1 MYITGYHIEHTG
13 VMHVLIHPD
22 PWSLFIM
29 VTVKWLCLLDWKN
42 WLRVPQNVE
51 LLICINTSQSWIL
64 ISICIKR
71 IPQTKETPV
80 AIYRNV
86 PIKPLFIHMRKHT
99 HTHTHKYMNPVNK
112 SNKIIKFVLHF
123 FRQFSNTLTLSHVQI
138 IFCLCPF
145 HQIP

>member
-99 HTHTHKYMNPVNK
+99 HTHTHTNIWIQLIKATKLLNLFYIFFVN
-112 SNKIIKFVLHF
+112 S
-123 FRQFSNTLTLSHVQI
+123 LTLS
-138 IFCLCPF
+138 LSLTSK
-145 HQIP
+145 